1 MSNIGYYMINE
12 AGITLEDF
20 KLLDS
25 SKSAMLHTK
34 EKFNGHSKD
43 RIIGYG
49 ILQTSNEKNRN
60 GRIYLREDLARE
72 IAAPRQQELLRA
84 GQMCGEAGHPIGPDG
99 SSLTRQSTIDPKNTC
114 VRFLKFWMDGNNV
127 MGYFEGTNN
136 AAGETFD
143 KDLRNGIT
151 PAFSLRALG
160 TLESSPKGSIVK
172 NLKMITYDYVIF
184 PSHRGAYTKG
194 ILTESANMANSSSG
208 FIANSN
214 IDGNKSFVTAIGPK
228 ELQDCKRSLKES
240 AIDYVKSNSLN
251 YRTIQESMDLRNIN
265 NIDLINNR
273 QLSLSESGR
282 SSIIM
287 NIEDYIVKEIQ
298 NYRGV

>member
-1 MSNIGYYMINE
+1 MSNIGYYIINE
-12 AGITLEDF
+12 AGVTLEDF

-25 SKSAMLHTK
+25 SKSTMLHNK

-49 ILQTSNEKNRN
+49 VLQTSNEKNRN

-72 IAAPRQQELLRA
+72 IVAPRQQELLKA

-99 SSLTRQSTIDPKNTC
+99 SNLTRQSTIDPKNVC

-136 AAGETFD
+136 HAGETFD

-160 TLESSPKGSIVK
+160 TIESSPKGPIVK

-194 ILTESANMANSSSG
+194 ILTESANCTGPISG
-208 FIANSN
+208 FATNSN
-214 IDGNKSFVTAIGPK
+214 MDANTSYTTALYTK
-228 ELQDCKRSLKES
+228 DLRKCTSLKEA
-240 AIDYVKSNSLN
+240 AIGYVKSNSLN
-251 YRTIQESMDLRNIN
+251 YKTIQESMDLDKIDS
-265 NIDLINNR
+265 IDLINNR
-273 QLSLSESGR
+273 HLLLTESGKSAIR
-282 SSIIM
+282 M
-287 NIEDYIVKEIQ
+287 NIEDYIIKELQ
-298 NYRGV
+298 NYRGA

>member
-1 MSNIGYYMINE
+1 MSNIGYYIINE
-12 AGITLEDF
+12 AGVTLEDF

-84 GQMCGEAGHPIGPDG
+84 GQMCGEAGHPIGPEG
-99 SSLTRQSTIDPKNTC
+99 SNLTRQSTIDPKNVC

-136 AAGETFD
+136 PAGETFD

-160 TLESSPKGSIVK
+160 TIESSPKGPIVK

-194 ILTESANMANSSSG
+194 ILTESANLVCSVSG
-208 FIANSN
+208 FTNNSN
-214 IDGNKSFVTAIGPK
+214 IDGNRSFVTPINSK
-228 ELQDCKRSLKES
+228 EFYNHKKSLKES
-240 AIDYVKSNSLN
+240 AIGYVKSNSLN
-251 YRTIQESMDLRNIN
+251 YKTIQESMDLDKIDS
-265 NIDLINNR
+265 IDLINNR
-273 QLSLSESGR
+273 QLSLTESGK
-282 SSIIM
+282 STIMM
-287 NIEDYIVKEIQ
+287 NIEDYIIKELQ
-298 NYRGV
+298 DYRGV